1 MESDDEFQQLI
12 SHGED
17 EPSSPIQKRKL
28 KRLKRATSDHPN
40 EETITRT
47 VDLSP
52 SNASN
57 SNSDA
62 PLESSEIPDLEESV
76 DPFQPLFVYEGFGDR
91 DEAANDR
98 EGAGSDGDR
107 FGNERTLFEEEE
119 GQDRSDPLD
128 VGIDGSDGLGD
139 DQMSDLGGKE
149 GVFDAN
155 GVLDCGEKK
164 GKKNKKKKGKSGG
177 DGKSEVP
184 GLSKRRIE
192 KERKDN
198 LRHLHIETQRLLRET
213 RDASF
218 KPVPMV
224 QKPISSV
231 LEKIRKRKLEI
242 SKKFGTSSNFYEID
256 HSSRDTTVNMCTEHV
271 EINETNAE
279 DMERDLDFAKQDEH
293 LEGASIGKLDELAS
307 PSDECENASLDVLL
321 KRQCKSTFR
330 KPIDDTQLIFMFLL
344 QELLCD
350 SESVSEDDTQPD
362 SPSFILLKSESCC
375 RTCINFD
382 LPLKIGDPVKAFV
395 DDEAEEEDD
404 SDNDPMLQD
413 NDEDEENGDS
423 EEFND
428 LIVSGYKEKP
438 IDNEKRD
445 ELHQKWLEQQDA
457 AATENVL
464 QRIKCGLKQG
474 EGMAFEE
481 EDENEESD
489 EDSIDG
495 ATADPLPKSSA
506 RLNSKKVK
514 QMIPQMFNDKDDGFV
529 SDDEEAEKS
538 LARQLL
544 IEKAEEHISFP
555 SPSEDESSREVFGLI
570 KKLNIVPD
578 TKKKAKSSLN
588 FSKRSYDKSS
598 FLGRV
603 SSNSLPASNK
613 HGSSN
618 FKSFIFGRDDSNS
631 RSSVSEASP
640 ESEPIGLRMLTFVY
654 LFFSNTY
661 FSLSISFLKLPDER
675 GSQPKKSATAKFS
688 NSQSKANSQ
697 SKVASETT
705 SGSSLLEIL
714 KRSSMKF
721 DSKQTGIVGQ
731 TQSVIQF
738 AAFKS
743 KKSSMKMESR
753 TL

>member
-1 MESDDEFQQLI
+1 MESDDEFRQLI

-57 SNSDA
+57 SNSGA

-76 DPFQPLFVYEGFGDR
+76 DPFQPLFVYEGFGDK
-91 DEAANDR
+91 DEAASDR

-139 DQMSDLGGKE
+139 DQMSDG
-149 GVFDAN
+149 
-155 GVLDCGEKK
+155 K

-218 KPVPMV
+218 KPVPLV

-231 LEKIRKRKLEI
+231 LDKIRKRKLEL
-242 SKKFGTSSNFYEID
+242 SKKYGTSSNFCEID
-256 HSSRDTTVNMCTEHV
+256 HSSRDTTVSMCTEHD
-271 EINETNAE
+271 EINETNAV

-307 PSDECENASLDVLL
+307 PSDECENASLDVVSVIIWSRLASL
-321 KRQCKSTFR
+321 PCDRSFR
-330 KPIDDTQLIFMFLL
+330 RDNVRAPFENQSMIR
-344 QELLCD
+344 
-350 SESVSEDDTQPD
+350 SEDDTQPD
-362 SPSFILLKSESCC
+362 KNIDPQ
-375 RTCINFD
+375 
-382 LPLKIGDPVKAFV
+382 PHKIGDPVKAFV

-495 ATADPLPKSSA
+495 ATADPLPKSTA

-544 IEKAEEHISFP
+544 LEKAEEHISFP

-578 TKKKAKSSLN
+578 TKKKAKSSSMAHQRQVDLVALT
-588 FSKRSYDKSS
+588 SIIICQSS

-640 ESEPIGLRMLTFVY
+640 ESEPIGLRILTFVY
-654 LFFSNTY
+654 LFFSNTC

-714 KRSSMKF
+714 KRSSIKF

-743 KKSSMKMESR
+743 KKSSTKMESR